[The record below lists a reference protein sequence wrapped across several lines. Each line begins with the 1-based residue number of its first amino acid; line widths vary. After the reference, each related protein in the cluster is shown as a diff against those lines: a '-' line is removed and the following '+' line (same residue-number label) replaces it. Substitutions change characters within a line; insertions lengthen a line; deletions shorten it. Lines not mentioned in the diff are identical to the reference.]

1 MSDLNTNSESDPNAM
16 SESDPKIARDAD
28 RKIPRAGTPTGLLT
42 RPRRLH
48 FVGVGGAGMSG
59 IAELC
64 QRLGF
69 EVSGC
74 DLRDSATTARLAA
87 LGITLEH
94 GHHPSHLRANLDA
107 VIISSAV
114 KFSNPEI
121 VAARALKIPVIAR
134 AEMLGELLRMARLGV
149 AVAGTH
155 GKTTT
160 TSLVG
165 LIMEEAGLDPTVA
178 IGGNLRARGTNVR
191 LGRGDFMVAEAD
203 ESDAS
208 FLLLMPT
215 IALVTNIDPEHLDHY
230 GTMDRVLE
238 AYLNFINRVP
248 FYGAAVLGLDSVNV
262 RGLLPM
268 VRKPIVT
275 YGVAADADLRAE
287 RITID
292 GLSTRFDVV
301 RGGATLG
308 TVELP
313 SPGHHLAI
321 NALGAI
327 AVALELGIAF
337 ETAARALAG
346 FSGISRRFEIKGEAA
361 GRIVLDDYAHHPVE
375 VRATLAA
382 ARAAFSRR
390 IVTIFQPHRYSRL
403 RDLFDEF
410 VTAFDDTDVLYL
422 MDVYGAGEEPIAEA
436 NSRRLYEA
444 LRARGHLD
452 VRYVGDERGA
462 AIDAAVK
469 VAGESAAGDLI
480 VTLGAGDVYQLGERM
495 LAVLGDTAKI
505 DERA

>member
-1 MSDLNTNSESDPNAM
+1 MSAG
-16 SESDPKIARDAD
+16 
-28 RKIPRAGTPTGLLT
+28 IPIGFLT

-69 EVSGC
+69 EVGGC
-74 DLRDSATTARLAA
+74 DLYDSATTARLAA
-87 LGITLEH
+87 LGITIAR
-94 GHHPSHLRANLDA
+94 GHHPSHLRPDLDA

-114 KFSNPEI
+114 KFSNPE
-121 VAARALKIPVIAR
+121 VAAARALKIPVIAR

-165 LIMEEAGLDPTVA
+165 LILEEAGFDPTVA

-208 FLLLMPT
+208 FLLLLPT
-215 IALVTNIDPEHLDHY
+215 VAVVTNIDSEHLDHY
-230 GTMDRVLE
+230 GTMDRVRE
-238 AYLNFINRVP
+238 AFLNFINRVP
-248 FYGAAVLGLDSVNV
+248 FYGVAILGIDSVNV
-262 RGLLPM
+262 RGVLPS
-268 VRKPIVT
+268 VRKPVVT

-287 RITID
+287 KIVID
-292 GLSTRFDVV
+292 GLSTRFEVV
-301 RGGATLG
+301 RKGVALG
-308 TVELP
+308 PVTIP
-313 SPGHHLAI
+313 SPGRHLAL
-321 NALGAI
+321 NSLAAI
-327 AVALELGIAF
+327 GVALELGIPFAA
-337 ETAARALAG
+337 AARALAS

-361 GRIVLDDYAHHPVE
+361 GRLVLDDYGHHPTE
-375 VRATLAA
+375 IRATLAA

-390 IVTIFQPHRYSRL
+390 IVTVFQPHRFTRL

-410 VTAFDDTDVLYL
+410 LGAFDDTDVLYL
-422 MDVYGAGEEPIAEA
+422 LEVYAAGEDPIVEVT
-436 NSRRLYEA
+436 SRRLYEA
-444 LRARGHLD
+444 LRARGHLN
-452 VRYVGDERGA
+452 VRYLGDETDPAATVASESGRG
-462 AIDAAVK
+462 DV
-469 VAGESAAGDLI
+469 I
-480 VTLGAGDVYQLGERM
+480 VTLGAGDVYKLGERV
-495 LAVLGDTAKI
+495 LAVLGATAAAATVKS